1 MYVACRYFTIAQ
13 NGKLIK
19 QMKKAILDHKAKP
32 GLIKYCFFFMFL
44 FSSIIAFGQTRGKV
58 QVVRDP
64 LFDTLL
70 AKRAALNK
78 GGGSVSGGNLSS
90 YGYRVQIY
98 SGSNRNLA
106 FNAQA
111 KFNREFPE
119 LRTYIVYRE
128 PNFKVRAGDFR
139 SRLEAER
146 LMQEIRP
153 IFSGVFIIS
162 EKINPPKT
170 VISND

>member
-1 MYVACRYFTIAQ
+1 
-13 NGKLIK
+13 
-19 QMKKAILDHKAKP
+19 MKKAMFDNKAP
-32 GLIKYCFFFMFL
+32 VSLIRYCFFFVL
-44 FSSIIAFGQTRGKV
+44 ILASVKASAQTTRGKV
-58 QVVRDP
+58 QVVAPP

-70 AKRAALNK
+70 AKRATLGK
-78 GGGSVSGGNLSS
+78 SSGGGSTAGYSSS

-98 SGSNRNLA
+98 SGSNRGAA

-111 KFNREFPE
+111 KFNKEFPE
-119 LRTYIVYRE
+119 MRTYIIYRE

-139 SRLEAER
+139 SRIEAER
-146 LMQEIRP
+146 MKEELKSLFPAM
-153 IFSGVFIIS
+153 FIVS

>member
-1 MYVACRYFTIAQ
+1 
-13 NGKLIK
+13 
-19 QMKKAILDHKAKP
+19 MKKAISDNKVPLS
-32 GLIKYCFFFMFL
+32 LIRYCFLFL
-44 FSSIIAFGQTRGKV
+44 LLLLSANTFAQERGKV
-58 QVVRDP
+58 QVVAPP

-70 AKRAALNK
+70 AKRASLGK
-78 GGGSVSGGNLSS
+78 GSAGGSSTAGYSSS

-98 SGSNRNLA
+98 SGSSRSAA

-111 KFNREFPE
+111 KFNRDFPE
-119 LRTYIVYRE
+119 MRNYIIYRE

-139 SRLEAER
+139 SRIESER
-146 LMQEIRP
+146 MKEELKSLFPAM
-153 IFSGVFIIS
+153 FIVS

>member
-1 MYVACRYFTIAQ
+1 
-13 NGKLIK
+13 
-19 QMKKAILDHKAKP
+19 MKKAISDNKVPLS
-32 GLIKYCFFFMFL
+32 LIRYCFLFL
-44 FSSIIAFGQTRGKV
+44 LLTASGITFAQQRGKV
-58 QVVRDP
+58 QVVAPP

-70 AKRAALNK
+70 AKRASLGKVSA
-78 GGGSVSGGNLSS
+78 GGSSTAGYSSS

-98 SGSNRNLA
+98 SGSSRSAA

-119 LRTYIVYRE
+119 MRTYIIYRE

-139 SRLEAER
+139 SRIEAER
-146 LMQEIRP
+146 MKEELKSLFPAM
-153 IFSGVFIIS
+153 FIVS

>member
-1 MYVACRYFTIAQ
+1 
-13 NGKLIK
+13 
-19 QMKKAILDHKAKP
+19 MKKAIFDSKAKP
-32 GLIKYCFFFMFL
+32 ALIRSCFFFILL
-44 FSSIIAFGQTRGKV
+44 FSSTLTMAQTRGKV
-58 QVVRDP
+58 QVVKDP

-70 AKRAALNK
+70 SKRAELNK
-78 GGGSVSGGNLSS
+78 GKSGGTAGLTSS

-98 SGSNRNLA
+98 SGSNRNAA

-119 LRTYIVYRE
+119 MRTYIIYRE

-139 SRLEAER
+139 SRIEAER
-146 LMQEIRP
+146 MKEELKSLFPAM
-153 IFSGVFIIS
+153 FIVS

>member
-1 MYVACRYFTIAQ
+1 MEKAAFDQKA
-13 NGKLIK
+13 KLSLIK
-19 QMKKAILDHKAKP
+19 
-32 GLIKYCFFFMFL
+32 CCFL
-44 FSSIIAFGQTRGKV
+44 FVLMLSAGLSFGQTRGKV

-70 AKRAALNK
+70 ARRAALNK
-78 GGGSVSGGNLSS
+78 GGGSTGTRGGFISS
-90 YGYRVQIY
+90 YGYRVQIF
-98 SGSNRNLA
+98 SGSNRNAA

-119 LRTYIVYRE
+119 MRTYIVYRE

-139 SRLEAER
+139 SRLEAEK
-146 LMQEIRP
+146 LMQQLRP
-153 IFSGVFIIS
+153 LFSAMFIIS

>member
-1 MYVACRYFTIAQ
+1 
-13 NGKLIK
+13 
-19 QMKKAILDHKAKP
+19 MKKAMFDNKAP
-32 GLIKYCFFFMFL
+32 VSLIKYCFFCVL
-44 FSSIIAFGQTRGKV
+44 ILVSAKASAQITRGKV
-58 QVVRDP
+58 QVVAPP

-70 AKRAALNK
+70 AKRASLGK
-78 GGGSVSGGNLSS
+78 GSRGGSSTAGYSSS

-98 SGSNRNLA
+98 SGSSRSAA

-119 LRTYIVYRE
+119 MRTYIIYRE

-139 SRLEAER
+139 SRIEAER
-146 LMQEIRP
+146 MKEELKSLFPAM
-153 IFSGVFIIS
+153 FIVS

>member
-1 MYVACRYFTIAQ
+1 
-13 NGKLIK
+13 
-19 QMKKAILDHKAKP
+19 MKKAIFDHKAKP

-44 FSSIIAFGQTRGKV
+44 FSSVLTFGQIRGKV

-78 GGGSVSGGNLSS
+78 GGSSSVGGNLSP

-106 FNAQA
+106 YSAQA

-139 SRLEAER
+139 SRLEAEK

-153 IFSGVFIIS
+153 LFSGMFIIS
-162 EKINPPKT
+162 EKINPPQ
-170 VISND
+170 NGYQ